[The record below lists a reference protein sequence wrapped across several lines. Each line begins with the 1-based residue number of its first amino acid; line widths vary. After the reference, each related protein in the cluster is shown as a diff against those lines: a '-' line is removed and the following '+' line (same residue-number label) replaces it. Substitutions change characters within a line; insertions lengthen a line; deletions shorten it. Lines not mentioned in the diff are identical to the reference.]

1 MDDAAFARLM
11 EESMPSMYRMAMSLL
26 RRQADAQDAVQ
37 QALLNAW
44 AARERACAG
53 AERAWLTRILINECR
68 NIQRYR
74 MRVLPA
80 EALPEEIYTPPD
92 TALRDAVERLPEK
105 LRTPFLLKYMEG
117 MSEKE
122 ICAALRLS
130 LSCVKS
136 RLLRARRALEKEA
149 TEE

>member
-1 MDDAAFARLM
+1 MEDAAFARLM
-11 EESMPSMYRMAMSLL
+11 EESMPAMYRMAMSLL
-26 RRQADAQDAVQ
+26 HRQADAQDAVQ
-37 QALLNAW
+37 QALLKAW
-44 AARERACAG
+44 AARERARAG
-53 AERAWLTRILINECR
+53 AERAWLMRILVNECR

-74 MRVLPA
+74 MRVSPV
-80 EALPEEIYTPPD
+80 ESLPEEIYTPPD

-149 TEE
+149 MEL